1 MSIMTSS
8 ETDSVQP
15 APDRSGAGGLGL
27 PISAGA
33 LAGLLDAELVGN
45 AEVLLDDLGSIET
58 GTSRTLTFIRSKN
71 YAKLWADSKCG
82 CALVSEGIEVP
93 DHDPEH
99 RALILV
105 PDADEALVKLLEAIN
120 PDRER
125 PDAGVHSSAVIH
137 PSAAIDS
144 LAAIGPGCVVG
155 AGSSIGAGVVLM
167 ANITIGVDVKLGDET
182 ILEPGVVI
190 EDRCVVGNRC
200 VIGANSVIGSD
211 GFGYLP
217 PTDQRGAIKVPQIG
231 TVQIGDDV
239 ELGACVTVDRAKFG
253 ATTIGDRTKIDNQ
266 VHIAHNCVIGSDAL
280 ICGRTTLGGSS
291 SIGDHAMVGGAVVVN
306 DHARIGANTRVAG
319 GSMVLEQVP
328 DGETYAGVPAIPARK
343 AMQNYGAARDL
354 GSFVR
359 SVEKRLG
366 KLESDESAE

>member
-8 ETDSVQP
+8 ETESVQP
-15 APDRSGAGGLGL
+15 APDQTGAGGLGL
-27 PISAGA
+27 PISAGT
-33 LAGLLDAELVGN
+33 LAGLLDAMLIGN
-45 AEVLLDDLGSIET
+45 ADVQLGDLGSIET
-58 GTSRTLTFIRSKN
+58 GTSSTLTFIRSKN
-71 YAKLWADSKCG
+71 YAKLWADSNCG
-82 CALVSEGIEVP
+82 CALVSEDIEVP

-99 RALILV
+99 RALIIV
-105 PDADEALVKLLEAIN
+105 PDADEALVKLLAAIN
-120 PDRER
+120 PDRAR
-125 PDAGVHSSAVIH
+125 PDAGVHPSAVIH
-137 PSAAIDS
+137 ASARVDS
-144 LAAIGPGCVVG
+144 SAAIGPGCVVG
-155 AGSSIGAGVVLM
+155 SGTSIGAGAVLM
-167 ANITIGVDVKLGDET
+167 ANITIGVDVQLGDGT

-190 EDRCVVGNRC
+190 EDRCVIGQRC

-217 PTDQRGAIKVPQIG
+217 PTEQRGAIKVPQIG
-231 TVQIGDDV
+231 TVEIGDDV

-253 ATTIGDRTKIDNQ
+253 ATTIGHRTKIDNQ

-319 GSMVLEQVP
+319 GAMVLELVP
-328 DGETYAGVPAIPARK
+328 DGETYAGVPAMPARK

-354 GSFVR
+354 GVFVR
-359 SVEKRLG
+359 SVEKRLN
-366 KLESDESAE
+366 KLESDDSSK